1 MAHRCGVRSV
11 AGFAHRLSPSR
22 LPRRCQQQREARD
35 PRNSVDNVAVLSHPL
50 DETPR
55 RRVPAFY
62 RFPLFGRAHR
72 AAAAVAH
79 GARLV
84 LWQPWRTL
92 SATCLDSARRLC
104 LAGCA
109 FGHAR
114 TRAVLSCAECACYTC
129 PHHRCYWEPDDGILM
144 RTAKGH
150 TGGPLTVGQL
160 EVLAFLLVQVAAV
173 VRVFGGLLMPS
184 QYMITVVVSAFC
196 WAGAFALYA
205 APYWPLL
212 SRPRWTENQDK
223 ARFRS
228 LHQDARA
235 SAERRRRPKPS
246 HRYTCS

>member
-11 AGFAHRLSPSR
+11 AGFAYRLSPSR

-55 RRVPAFY
+55 RRVPGFY

-114 TRAVLSCAECACYTC
+114 TRAVLSCAECAM
-129 PHHRCYWEPDDGILM
+129 PSPSVCYWEPDDWHHDEDRQGPHWPSADSGTTRSLGVPVGASGGCGPGIRWLVDAIAIHDYG
-144 RTAKGH
+144 RRFCFLL
-150 TGGPLTVGQL
+150 GGCLCLVRRA
-160 EVLAFLLVQVAAV
+160 VLAPTVAAAV
-173 VRVFGGLLMPS
+173 DG
-184 QYMITVVVSAFC
+184 
-196 WAGAFALYA
+196 
-205 APYWPLL
+205 
-212 SRPRWTENQDK
+212 
-223 ARFRS
+223 
-228 LHQDARA
+228 
-235 SAERRRRPKPS
+235 KPG
-246 HRYTCS
+246 

>member
-1 MAHRCGVRSV
+1 MKRQGAAFPASIVSRCSVEHTARPPQSRGVHDLYF
-11 AGFAHRLSPSR
+11 GNHGG
-22 LPRRCQQQREARD
+22 RCAR
-35 PRNSVDNVAVLSHPL
+35 H
-50 DETPR
+50 
-55 RRVPAFY
+55 
-62 RFPLFGRAHR
+62 LFGFCTSAMPGWLCIWPCAHSR
-72 AAAAVAH
+72 
-79 GARLV
+79 
-84 LWQPWRTL
+84 
-92 SATCLDSARRLC
+92 SSM
-104 LAGCA
+104 
-109 FGHAR
+109 
-114 TRAVLSCAECACYTC
+114 ECAYYTC
-129 PHHRCYWEPDDGILM
+129 PHHRCHWEPDDGIMM

-150 TGGPLTVGQL
+150 TGRPPTVGQL

-235 SAERRRRPKPS
+235 SAERRRGPKPS

>member
-55 RRVPAFY
+55 RRVPGFY

-92 SATCLDSARRLC
+92 SATCFDSARRLC

-150 TGGPLTVGQL
+150 TGRPLTVGQL

-173 VRVFGGLLMPS
+173 VRGIRWLVDAIAIHDYGRRFCFLLGGCLCLVRRAVLAP
-184 QYMITVVVSAFC
+184 TV
-196 WAGAFALYA
+196 A
-205 APYWPLL
+205 AAVDGKLG
-212 SRPRWTENQDK
+212 
-223 ARFRS
+223 
-228 LHQDARA
+228 
-235 SAERRRRPKPS
+235 
-246 HRYTCS
+246 